1 MKRLL
6 TALEEIQPKDDRSGW
21 ERADYM
27 REYHRLWDARFF
39 LTQNWSIALANGFIL
54 ISWIPVLVGLNLLVR
69 SDLLSPPLAMALLVP
84 KVFFDFIWF
93 LPKTL
98 SMIDT
103 WFESR
108 VKLDPDFYSDFLR
121 ALITND
127 DATISNF
134 IPPDREPSLLDMTA
148 VVDAVMAVVE
158 RNSNLKA

>member
-6 TALEEIQPKDDRSGW
+6 TALKEIQPKDDRSGW
-21 ERADYM
+21 ERSDYM

-39 LTQNWSIALANGFIL
+39 LTGNWSIALANGVML
-54 ISWIPVLVGLNLLVR
+54 LSWIPVLVGLNLLVQLG
-69 SDLLSPPLAMALLVP
+69 LLSDPLAMLVP
-84 KVFFDFIWF
+84 LPKFVFDFWF
-93 LPKTL
+93 MPKTV
-98 SMIDT
+98 SMFDT

>member
-1 MKRLL
+1 
-6 TALEEIQPKDDRSGW
+6 
-21 ERADYM
+21 M

-108 VKLDPDFYSDFLR
+108 VKLDPVFYSDFLR

-134 IPPDREPSLLDMTA
+134 IPSDREPSLLDMTA
-148 VVDAVMAVVE
+148 VVDAVMAVVA